1 MHFVSKNTLVNF
13 RRIASITIG
22 LLAVCAVTF
31 ALRAASAVNATT
43 VGFAYLITILL
54 IAATWGIVESVIASI
69 LAALF
74 FSYFFLPPVGFAI
87 AAPED
92 WVALGAFLVSSLI
105 AGELSDRARRRALEA
120 KTGQMEMEK
129 LYALSRSIMLM
140 DGNEAI
146 GGQLA
151 RGLVTI
157 CEIPSV
163 AIYDRVADVFYSG
176 GDAAVT
182 VWEPRLKETALS
194 GTQFKDEQT
203 GTLFAPITLAGQ
215 SNGSIAM
222 QGGQLSKTALSALV
236 NLLAITLEHARSR
249 EIALR
254 AQAARQSEQFKSTLM
269 DGLAHEFKTPL
280 TSIRAATTALLGE
293 KISDATQQ
301 MELLTIVDQ
310 EAERLSRLVTEATHV
325 ARIEAGKI
333 GLNHDWHHI
342 DFLIDRVLAETEVL
356 RDGRQVNVSVE
367 RGLPRV
373 RIDCDLVQLALRQL
387 VDNALKYSP
396 RRSAIEVNAKLS
408 GENLAISVH
417 NEGEPLSEAEQSRI
431 FDKFYRGQNV
441 RRQVAGT
448 GMGLSVARDIL
459 LAHGGDVYLNRS
471 NQRGTEFVL
480 KIPLPPVGQR
490 EVV

>member
-1 MHFVSKNTLVNF
+1 VTVV
-13 RRIASITIG
+13 
-22 LLAVCAVTF
+22 LLAV
-31 ALRAASAVNATT
+31 SAVNATT

-54 IAATWGIVESVIASI
+54 IAATWGIVESAVASI

-87 AAPED
+87 SAPED
-92 WVALGAFLVSSLI
+92 WVALVTFLVSSLI
-105 AGELSDRARRRALEA
+105 AGELSDQARRRALEA
-120 KTGQMEMEK
+120 KAGQVEMEK
-129 LYALSRSIMLM
+129 LYALSRSVMLM
-140 DGNEAI
+140 DGNEPI
-146 GGQLA
+146 GAQLA
-151 RGLVTI
+151 RGLASI

-163 AIYDRVADVFYSG
+163 AIYDRAADAVYCSG
-176 GDAAVT
+176 EATIAGM
-182 VWEPRLKETALS
+182 ESRLKEAAIGGS
-194 GTQFKDEQT
+194 QFKDEQS
-203 GTLFAPITLAGQ
+203 GTLFAPITLGGQ
-215 SNGSIAM
+215 SSGSVAIR
-222 QGGQLSKTALSALV
+222 GGQLSKTALSALV

-249 EIALR
+249 EIAMR
-254 AQAARQSEQFKSTLM
+254 AQAARQSEQFKSTLL

-280 TSIRAATTALLGE
+280 TSIRAAATALLGE
-293 KISDATQQ
+293 NISDATQQ

-333 GLNHDWHHI
+333 DLNREWHLV
-342 DFLIDRVLAETEVL
+342 DVLIDRVLEETEL
-356 RDGRQVNVSVE
+356 QRDGRRVSVSVE
-367 RGLPRV
+367 QGLPRV
-373 RIDCDLVQLALRQL
+373 RIDSNLVQLALRQL

-396 RRSAIEVNAKLS
+396 RKSAIDVRAKLS
-408 GENLAISVH
+408 GENLSISVH
-417 NEGEPLSEAEQSRI
+417 NEGEPLSEAEQARI

-459 LAHGGDVYLNRS
+459 LAHGGDVYLNKS

-480 KIPLPPVGQR
+480 TIPLTPPQG

>member
-1 MHFVSKNTLVNF
+1 MSKTHLKF
-13 RRIASITIG
+13 RRIVSVTTG
-22 LLAVCAVTF
+22 LVAVCAVTLV
-31 ALRAASAVNATT
+31 LRAPSAVNATT

-54 IAATWGIVESVIASI
+54 IAAKWGIVESVIASI
-69 LAALF
+69 LATLF
-74 FSYFFLPPVGFAI
+74 FSYFFLPPVGFAV
-87 AAPED
+87 AATED
-92 WVALGAFLVSSLI
+92 WVALAAFLVSSLI
-105 AGELSDRARRRALEA
+105 AGELSDQARRRALEA
-120 KTGQMEMEK
+120 KTGQTEMEK

-140 DGNEAI
+140 EGNEAI
-146 GGQLA
+146 GAQLA

-163 AIYDRVADVFYSG
+163 AIYDRVADVFYCSG
-176 GDAAVT
+176 EAAVAG
-182 VWEPRLKETALS
+182 WEFRLKETAAS
-194 GTQFKDEQT
+194 GTPFKDDHT
-203 GTLFAPITLAGQ
+203 DTLFTPITLAGQ

-222 QGGQLSKTALSALV
+222 QGGQLSKTALKALV

-254 AQAARQSEQFKSTLM
+254 AQAARQSEQFKSTLL

-293 KISDATQQ
+293 NVSDATQQ
-301 MELLTIVDQ
+301 LELLTIVDQ
-310 EAERLSRLVTEATHV
+310 EVERLSRLVTEATHV

-333 GLNHDWHHI
+333 DLNREWHQV
-342 DFLIDRVLAETEVL
+342 DVLIDQVLAETEVL
-356 RDGRQVNVSVE
+356 RDGRPVNVSIE
-367 RGLPRV
+367 LGLPRV
-373 RIDCDLVQLALRQL
+373 RIDANLVQLALRQL

-396 RRSAIEVNAKLS
+396 RRSAIEVDAKLS

-471 NQRGTEFVL
+471 NHRGTEFVL
-480 KIPLPPVGQR
+480 RIPLLPAGQG

>member
-1 MHFVSKNTLVNF
+1 MKF
-13 RRIASITIG
+13 RRVVTITIG
-22 LLAVCAVTF
+22 LLAVCAVTA
-31 ALRAASAVNATT
+31 ALLAINTVNATT
-43 VGFAYLITILL
+43 VGFSYLITILL
-54 IAATWGIVESVIASI
+54 IAASWGIVESVLASI

-74 FSYFFLPPVGFAI
+74 FSYFFLPPLGFAI

-92 WVALGAFLVSSLI
+92 WEALVAFLISSLI
-105 AGELSDRARRRALEA
+105 AGELSDRARRRTLES
-120 KTGQMEMEK
+120 KVGQAEMEK

-146 GGQLA
+146 GAQLA

-176 GDAAVT
+176 GIEEVAS
-182 VWEPRLKETALS
+182 WESQMKETALS
-194 GTQFKDEQT
+194 GNQFKDELT

-222 QGGQLSKTALSALV
+222 KGGQLSKTALSALV
-236 NLLAITLEHARSR
+236 NLLAMTLEHARSR

-254 AQAARQSEQFKSTLM
+254 AQAARQSEQFKSTLL

-293 KISDATQQ
+293 NVSDKTQQ

-333 GLNHDWHHI
+333 DLNREWHQV
-342 DFLIDRVLAETEVL
+342 DDLIGKVLAETEVL
-356 RDGRQVNVSVE
+356 RDGRRVNVAIE

-373 RIDCDLVQLALRQL
+373 RIDSNLVQLALRQL

-396 RRSAIEVNAKLS
+396 RRSAIDVSAKLS
-408 GENLAISVH
+408 GEKLAISVH

-459 LAHGGDVYLNRS
+459 LAHGGNVYLNAS

-480 KIPLPPVGQR
+480 NIPLAAGQG